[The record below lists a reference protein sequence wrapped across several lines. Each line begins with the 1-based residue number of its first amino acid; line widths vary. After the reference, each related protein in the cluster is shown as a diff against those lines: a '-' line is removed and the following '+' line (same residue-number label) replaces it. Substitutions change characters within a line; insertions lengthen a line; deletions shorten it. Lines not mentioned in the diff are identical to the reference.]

1 MARQPL
7 SRIGDLEKPRA
18 TPRQHLDVRTTTRTI
33 RAVCL
38 DRHINDVDAETA
50 AKP

>member
-18 TPRQHLDVRTTTRTI
+18 TPRQHLDVRTTARAI
-33 RAVCL
+33 RAAYPGY
-38 DRHINDVDAETA
+38 HINDVDAETA
-50 AKP
+50 TKP